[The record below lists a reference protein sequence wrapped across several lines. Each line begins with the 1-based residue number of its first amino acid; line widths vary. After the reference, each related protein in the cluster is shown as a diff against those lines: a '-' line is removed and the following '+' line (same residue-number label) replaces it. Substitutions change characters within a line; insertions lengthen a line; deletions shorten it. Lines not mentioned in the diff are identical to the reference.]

1 MPPRLRRLSG
11 REVLQ
16 ILAAFGFEV
25 VATRGSHAKLR
36 RISRDGT
43 RQILTVPLHRS
54 LAVGTLQA
62 IFRQASRFVPDAELR
77 RRFFTGH

>member
-11 REVLQ
+11 RDVLR
-16 ILAAFGFEV
+16 ILGAYGFEV

-36 RISRDGT
+36 RISGDGR

-54 LAVGTLQA
+54 LADGTLRA
-62 IFRQASRFVPDAELR
+62 ILRQAARFVPEDELR
-77 RRFFTGH
+77 RRFFAGS